1 MPPDLDA
8 FHEELRRKNLAIL
21 FWSAIVFNVAYV
33 GWTLF
38 DHVLSPAHAREFLTY
53 RLAAAAINTAIVVVV
68 HRPALRRRTWEA
80 FWLWLFVFGAFI
92 APMLPQVGDAFAP
105 YVLGFTLI
113 IFGAG
118 LLPFW
123 PPRWAFG
130 VVGAVV
136 GVAVAFLTASPG
148 LATRH
153 LVAGASFVGTAVG
166 LALVMAWYKYDFSK
180 RDYFTRAELAAAVE
194 RETAAREDLSR
205 TGDDLARALARLR
218 ELDERKNTFFANVSH
233 ELRTPLTLILAPVE
247 ELQARVADPLLGR
260 QLVLIRRNAE
270 RLLRLIDDLLDL
282 SRLDVGALRLDLADL
297 DVRVIVQTVVENGA
311 PAAATRQIELV
322 YDADTSQRPIH
333 ADAHRLEIILTNLV
347 GNALKYTP
355 DGGHVAIRVRD
366 GEDAV
371 RIEVTDDGPGISTN
385 DLPRVFDRFFQ
396 AGRTDRRALGGVGI
410 GLSLARELAD
420 LHGGQLAVDS
430 QEGRGTTFS
439 LRIPF
444 GRDHIRPEAIERRK
458 RFDPGRQARRFGDRP
473 DASPPAG
480 PAPARSGEIAVLD
493 GSGAPVATGRR
504 ARIVVAEDNDEMR
517 RFIVDLLEAE
527 HEVVPARD
535 GDEALDKVRDAR
547 PDLVVS
553 DVMMPKRDGGELC
566 RAIKLDPELRGIPVI
581 LLTARVG
588 SEATLEGYAHGADD
602 FVAKPFH
609 PRVLLARV
617 HAQLRLRHLAAQ
629 LAERERMAAIG
640 SLAAGV
646 LHEVR
651 NPVNAILNAARLLA
665 TGPSVDKATRMTDV
679 IAEAALRIQAITV
692 ALEVHAQPADGGGA
706 SARPRDGLE
715 ATLRLLEYRLDG
727 VQVHRDY
734 TGDPVVVAPAGPLN
748 QVLMNLLDNALAA
761 GAKNLWVGIGAVG
774 ADRIRVVIE
783 DDGGGVPEP
792 LRDRLFDP
800 FVSGRGSSGLGLYL
814 SRRIVEEHAGVLSY
828 QARAEGGS
836 RFAVELL
843 AAPP

>member
-1 MPPDLDA
+1 MATTPDLDA

-33 GWTLF
+33 GWTVF
-38 DHVLSPAHAREFLTY
+38 DHVLAPAHAREFLVY
-53 RLAAAAINTAIVVVV
+53 RLLAAAINTAIVVVV

-80 FWLWLFVFGAFI
+80 FWLWLFVFGALI
-92 APMLPQVGDAFAP
+92 APMLPQVGTEFAP

-123 PPRWAFG
+123 PPRWA
-130 VVGAVV
+130 VALVAAV
-136 GVAVAFLTASPG
+136 VAVAIGFLAASPG
-148 LATRH
+148 VIAGRD
-153 LVAGASFVGTAVG
+153 LVAGASFVATAVG

-180 RDYFTRAELAAAVE
+180 RDYFTRAELAAAVD
-194 RETAAREDLSR
+194 RENQ
-205 TGDDLARALARLR
+205 ALAKLR
-218 ELDERKNTFFANVSH
+218 QLDERKNTFFANVSH

-247 ELQARVADPLLGR
+247 EMQVRAGDPAQAR
-260 QLVLIRRNAE
+260 QLALIRRNAE

-282 SRLDVGALRLDLADL
+282 SRLDVGGLRLDLADL
-297 DVRVIVQTVVENGA
+297 DVRAIVQTVVENGA
-311 PAAATRQIELV
+311 PAAAARKIGLV
-322 YDADTSQRPIH
+322 YDADESQRPIH

-355 DGGHVAIRVRD
+355 DGGHVAIKVRD
-366 GEDAV
+366 GAGAV
-371 RIEVTDDGPGISTN
+371 TVEVADDGPGIPAA
-385 DLPRVFDRFFQ
+385 DLPRVFDRFYQ
-396 AGRTDRRALGGVGI
+396 AGRTDRRAGGVGI

-420 LHGGQLAVDS
+420 LHGGELSVIS
-430 QEGRGTTFS
+430 TEGKGTTFT
-439 LRIPF
+439 LRLPF

-458 RFDPGRQARRFGDRP
+458 RLDPARQARRAGDPRTGQHL
-473 DASPPAG
+473 AIVEEA
-480 PAPARSGEIAVLD
+480 PAPAPRPA
-493 GSGAPVATGRR
+493 AAGRR
-504 ARIVVAEDNDEMR
+504 ARIVVAEDNEELR
-517 RFIVDLLEAE
+517 RFIVELLEVE
-527 HEVVPARD
+527 HEVIATRD
-535 GDEALDKVRDAR
+535 GEEALVQVRVQR

-553 DVMMPKRDGGELC
+553 DVMMPNRTGAELC
-566 RAIKLDPELRGIPVI
+566 RSIKLDPELRTIPVI

-651 NPVNAILNAARLLA
+651 NPVNAILNAARVLGGGVSA
-665 TGPSVDKATRMTDV
+665 DKAAKMTDV
-679 IAEAALRIQAITV
+679 IAEAAARIQAITV
-692 ALEVHAQPADGGGA
+692 ALEEHARPADGGDA
-706 SARPRDGLE
+706 PARPREGLE
-715 ATLRLLEYRLDG
+715 ATLRLLEHRLGG

-734 TGDPVVVAPAGPLN
+734 AADPVVVAPAGPLN
-748 QVLMNLLDNALAA
+748 QVLMNLLDNALSA
-761 GAKNLWVGIGAVG
+761 GAKNLWIGVGVVG
-774 ADRIRVVIE
+774 GDGRIRVVVE
-783 DDGGGVPEP
+783 DDGGGVPPP

-800 FVSGRGSSGLGLYL
+800 FVSGRGSSGLGLYV

-828 QARAEGGS
+828 EARTEGGS
-836 RFAVELL
+836 RFAVELP